1 MSIQPT
7 AAPAT
12 TGTYKRQ
19 ARNFLLDARF
29 QLKFASYIVGITLVL
44 AALLG
49 IFLYRTTSHLF
60 AQAQSAVDAR
70 SSAAESSREL
80 GIATLN
86 NDLANNLDN
95 PELMKQL
102 QERSDAIDK
111 TFEAEKALVI
121 ETKANLV
128 KQQEYTLLGLIASLV
143 AFILIVGFGTIV
155 TTHRIVGPLFR
166 VKRMANEVAAGK
178 IRPPTY
184 GLRPGDELKDVFDS
198 FSNMVTKL
206 RERQVDDLARVEA
219 AIAAARAGGAPTDAL
234 EAVRASMQA
243 RLDKE

>member
-1 MSIQPT
+1 MSTQPV
-7 AAPAT
+7 AT
-12 TGTYKRQ
+12 TSAYKRQ

-44 AALLG
+44 AAVLG
-49 IFLYRTTSHLF
+49 VILYRTTNHLF

-70 SSAAESSREL
+70 SQAAESSREL

-86 NDLANNLDN
+86 NDLARNLDN
-95 PELMKQL
+95 PEFAKQL
-102 QERSDAIDK
+102 QDRSDSIDK
-111 TFEAEKALVI
+111 AFEVEKALVI
-121 ETKANLV
+121 ETKAQLMT
-128 KQQEYTLLGLIASLV
+128 QQKTTLIGLIVLLLGFIAV
-143 AFILIVGFGTIV
+143 VGLGTIV

-166 VKRMANEVAAGK
+166 VKRMANEVAGGK

-206 RERQVDDLARVEA
+206 RERHLEELAKVEA
-219 AIAAARAGGAPTDAL
+219 ALATAKAGGSPTEAL
-234 EAVRASMQA
+234 EALRAQMRA
-243 RLDKE
+243 RLDKD

>member
-1 MSIQPT
+1 MSTTQPV
-7 AAPAT
+7 AA
-12 TGTYKRQ
+12 TGTYKRK

-44 AALLG
+44 AAVLG
-49 IFLYRTTSHLF
+49 VILYRTTNHLF

-70 SSAAESSREL
+70 SAAAESSREL

-86 NDLANNLDN
+86 NELAKNMGNDD
-95 PELMKQL
+95 PEFAKQL
-102 QERSDAIDK
+102 QAKSDAIDK
-111 TFEAEKALVI
+111 TFETEKALVI
-121 ETKANLV
+121 ETKAQLV
-128 KQQEYTLLGLIASLV
+128 KQQSLTLIGLLVSLV
-143 AFILIVGFGTIV
+143 AFIVIVGLGTIV

-178 IRPPTY
+178 IRPPAY

-206 RERQVDDLARVEA
+206 RERHLEELSKVEA
-219 AIAAARAGGAPTDAL
+219 ALTATKSGSSPADTL
-234 EAVRASMQA
+234 EALRANMQA

>member
-1 MSIQPT
+1 MSTQPVT
-7 AAPAT
+7 T

-44 AALLG
+44 AAVLG
-49 IFLYRTTSHLF
+49 VILYRTTNHLF

-86 NDLANNLDN
+86 NDLARNLDN
-95 PELMKQL
+95 PEFTKQL
-102 QERSDAIDK
+102 QERSDSIDK
-111 TFEAEKALVI
+111 AFELEKALVI
-121 ETKANLV
+121 ETKAQLV
-128 KQQEYTLLGLIASLV
+128 KQQEMTLIGLIVCLV
-143 AFILIVGFGTIV
+143 AFILVVALGTIV

-184 GLRPGDELKDVFDS
+184 GLRPSDELKDVFDS

-206 RERQVDDLARVEA
+206 RERQVEDLAQIEA
-219 AIAAARAGGAPTDAL
+219 ALATAKSGSSPGQTL
-234 EAVRASMQA
+234 EALRASIQA
-243 RLDKE
+243 RLDAE

>member
-1 MSIQPT
+1 MSTEPIETP
-7 AAPAT
+7 
-12 TGTYKRQ
+12 GNYKRQ

-44 AALLG
+44 ATVLG
-49 IFLYRTTSHLF
+49 IILYRTTNHLF

-86 NDLANNLDN
+86 NDLARNLDN
-95 PELMKQL
+95 PEFTKQL
-102 QERSDAIDK
+102 AERSDAIDK
-111 TFEAEKALVI
+111 AFDAEKALVI
-121 ETKANLV
+121 ETKAQLV
-128 KQQEYTLLGLIASLV
+128 KQQKMTLIGLIVCLV
-143 AFILIVGFGTIV
+143 VFIFVVGLGTIV

-184 GLRPGDELKDVFDS
+184 GLRPTDELQDVFDS
-198 FSNMVTKL
+198 FSNMVTKM
-206 RERQVDDLARVEA
+206 RELHVGELAKVETA
-219 AIAAARAGGAPTDAL
+219 LATAKAGGSPTDTL
-234 EAVRASMQA
+234 EALRVSMQA
-243 RLDKE
+243 RLDSE

>member
-1 MSIQPT
+1 MSTGPL
-7 AAPAT
+7 AT
-12 TGTYKRQ
+12 TSNYKRQ

-44 AALLG
+44 AAVLG
-49 IFLYRTTSHLF
+49 VILYRTTTHLF

-86 NDLANNLDN
+86 NDLARNLDN
-95 PELMKQL
+95 PEFAKQLQDRSDSIDKAFEVEKSLVIATKAELMKQ
-102 QERSDAIDK
+102 QER
-111 TFEAEKALVI
+111 TVI
-121 ETKANLV
+121 
-128 KQQEYTLLGLIASLV
+128 GLIILLV
-143 AFILIVGFGTIV
+143 AFIFVVGLGTIV

-166 VKRMANEVAAGK
+166 VKRMANEVAGGK

-206 RERQVDDLARVEA
+206 RERHLEELAKVEVA
-219 AIAAARAGGAPTDAL
+219 LATAKAGGSPNEAL
-234 EAVRASMQA
+234 EALRASMLA

>member
-1 MSIQPT
+1 MSTQPV
-7 AAPAT
+7 AT

-49 IFLYRTTSHLF
+49 VFLYRTTNHLF

-86 NDLANNLDN
+86 NDLARNLDN
-95 PELMKQL
+95 PEFTKQL

-111 TFEAEKALVI
+111 AFDVEKALVI
-121 ETKANLV
+121 ETKAQLV
-128 KQQEYTLLGLIASLV
+128 KQQEWTLIGLVGALIA
-143 AFILIVGFGTIV
+143 FIVIVGVGTIV

-184 GLRPGDELKDVFDS
+184 GLRPSDELKDVFDS

-206 RERQVDDLARVEA
+206 RERHVDELSKVEVALATTKS
-219 AIAAARAGGAPTDAL
+219 GGSPADTL
-234 EAVRASMQA
+234 EALRAHMQV
-243 RLDKE
+243 RLDKD

>member
-1 MSIQPT
+1 MSTQPVT
-7 AAPAT
+7 T

-44 AALLG
+44 AAVLG
-49 IFLYRTTSHLF
+49 VILYRTTNHLF

-70 SSAAESSREL
+70 SQAAESSREL

-86 NDLANNLDN
+86 NDLARNLDN
-95 PELMKQL
+95 PEFAKQL
-102 QERSDAIDK
+102 QDRSDAIDK
-111 TFEAEKALVI
+111 AFEVEKALVI

-128 KQQEYTLLGLIASLV
+128 KQQETTLIGLIVLLV
-143 AFILIVGFGTIV
+143 GFILVVGLGTIV

-166 VKRMANEVAAGK
+166 VKRMANEVAGGK

-206 RERQVDDLARVEA
+206 RERHMEELSKVEVALATSK
-219 AIAAARAGGAPTDAL
+219 AGGSPNEAL
-234 EAVRASMQA
+234 EALRAHMQA

>member
-1 MSIQPT
+1 MSTQPVT
-7 AAPAT
+7 T

-44 AALLG
+44 AAVLG
-49 IFLYRTTSHLF
+49 VILYRTTNHLF

-70 SSAAESSREL
+70 SQAAESSREL

-86 NDLANNLDN
+86 NDLARNLDN
-95 PELMKQL
+95 PEFAKQL
-102 QERSDAIDK
+102 QDRSDAIDK
-111 TFEAEKALVI
+111 AFEVEKALVI

-128 KQQEYTLLGLIASLV
+128 KQQETTLIGLIVLLV
-143 AFILIVGFGTIV
+143 GFILVVGLGTIV

-166 VKRMANEVAAGK
+166 VKRMANEVAGGK

-206 RERQVDDLARVEA
+206 RERHVEELGKVEA
-219 AIAAARAGGAPTDAL
+219 AIATSKAGGSPSDTL
-234 EAVRASMQA
+234 EALRANMQA
-243 RLDKE
+243 RLDKD

>member
-1 MSIQPT
+1 MSTQPVS
-7 AAPAT
+7 T
-12 TGTYKRQ
+12 TGAYKRQ

-44 AALLG
+44 AAVLG
-49 IFLYRTTSHLF
+49 VILYRTTNHLF

-70 SSAAESSREL
+70 SQAAESSREL

-86 NDLANNLDN
+86 NDLARNLDN
-95 PELMKQL
+95 PEFTKQL

-111 TFEAEKALVI
+111 AFEGEKALVI
-121 ETKANLV
+121 ETKAQLV
-128 KQQEYTLLGLIASLV
+128 KQQELTLIGLIVLLV
-143 AFILIVGFGTIV
+143 GFILVVGMGTIV

-178 IRPPTY
+178 IKPPTY
-184 GLRPGDELKDVFDS
+184 GLRPGDELRDVFDS

-206 RERQVDDLARVEA
+206 REYHVEDLAKVEA
-219 AIAAARAGGAPTDAL
+219 ALATARSGGSASEGL
-234 EAVRASMQA
+234 EALRAQMQA

>member
-1 MSIQPT
+1 MSTQPV
-7 AAPAT
+7 AT
-12 TGTYKRQ
+12 PGNYKRQ

-49 IFLYRTTSHLF
+49 VFLYRTTNHLF

-70 SSAAESSREL
+70 SAAAESSREL

-86 NDLANNLDN
+86 NDLARNLDN
-95 PELMKQL
+95 PEFTAQL

-111 TFEAEKALVI
+111 AFEVEKSLVI
-121 ETKANLV
+121 ETKAQLV
-128 KQQEYTLLGLIASLV
+128 KQQQWTLIGLIGALI
-143 AFILIVGFGTIV
+143 AFIVIVGIGTIV

-166 VKRMANEVAAGK
+166 VKRMANEVASGK

-206 RERQVDDLARVEA
+206 RERHVEELGKVEA
-219 AIAAARAGGAPTDAL
+219 AIAAAKAGGSPAETL
-234 EAVRASMQA
+234 EILRAQMQA
-243 RLDKE
+243 RLDKD

>member
-1 MSIQPT
+1 MSTQPV
-7 AAPAT
+7 AT

-44 AALLG
+44 AAVLG
-49 IFLYRTTSHLF
+49 VILYRTTNHLF

-86 NDLANNLDN
+86 NDLARNLDN
-95 PELMKQL
+95 PEFTKQL

-111 TFEAEKALVI
+111 AFEVEKSLVI
-121 ETKANLV
+121 ETKAQLV
-128 KQQEYTLLGLIASLV
+128 KQQENTLIGLILSLV
-143 AFILIVGFGTIV
+143 AFIAIVGLGTIV

-206 RERQVDDLARVEA
+206 RERHVEELAKIEA
-219 AIAAARAGGAPTDAL
+219 ALATAKAGGSPTEALDAL
-234 EAVRASMQA
+234 RAQMQA
-243 RLDKE
+243 RLDKD